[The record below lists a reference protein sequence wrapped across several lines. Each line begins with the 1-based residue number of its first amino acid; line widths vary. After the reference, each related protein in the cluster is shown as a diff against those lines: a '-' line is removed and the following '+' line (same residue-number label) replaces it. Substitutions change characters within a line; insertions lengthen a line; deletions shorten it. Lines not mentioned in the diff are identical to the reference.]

1 MIVSDCTLIAH
12 FLIPG
17 ADTATAEAIVAADPD
32 WLVPPLW
39 RSEIRNVL
47 RSYLVAGRM
56 TLDEASRLADRAE
69 SRLGGREFAVS
80 SGHVL
85 ALVAA
90 TRCSAYDAE
99 YVALAQASSTTL
111 VTSDR
116 KLRRLFPTVA
126 RSPEE
131 FLGMRTGANG

>member
-17 ADTATAEAIVAADPD
+17 PGTAAAEAVVAADPY
-32 WLVPPLW
+32 WIVPPLW
-39 RSEIRNVL
+39 RSEVRNVL
-47 RSYLVAGRM
+47 RGYMTAGWM
-56 TLDEASRLADRAE
+56 TLEEASQLIERAEDRLAGNE
-69 SRLGGREFAVS
+69 YAVS
-80 SGHVL
+80 SDHVL

-116 KLRRLFPTVA
+116 KLRGLFPTVA
-126 RSPEE
+126 RKPEE
-131 FLGMRTGANG
+131 FLEMKAGANG

>member
-17 ADTATAEAIVAADPD
+17 PATAAAEAVVVADPY
-32 WLVPPLW
+32 WIVPPLW
-39 RSEIRNVL
+39 RSEMRNVL
-47 RSYLVAGRM
+47 RGYIVGHAM
-56 TLDEASRLADRAE
+56 TLDAASQLMERAEERLAGNE
-69 SRLGGREFAVS
+69 HAVS
-80 SGHVL
+80 SDHVL

-99 YVALAQASSTTL
+99 YVALAQGSSTTL

-116 KLRRLFPTVA
+116 KLRGLFPTVA
-126 RSPEE
+126 RTPEE
-131 FLGMRTGANG
+131 FLEMKVGANG